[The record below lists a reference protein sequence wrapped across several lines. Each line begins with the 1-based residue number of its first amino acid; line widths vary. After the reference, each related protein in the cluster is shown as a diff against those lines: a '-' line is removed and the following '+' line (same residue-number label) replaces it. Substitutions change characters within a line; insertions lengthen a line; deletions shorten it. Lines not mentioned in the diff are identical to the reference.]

1 MHHIEAIS
9 QTESLAILVALH
21 VIRRCAT
28 ITETIPVG
36 VTKRGKGFEP
46 RHNDSVPSPRTI
58 LCDVDGVIWLMRTPL
73 PGAVDAVRRWLDAGH
88 RLMFVTNN
96 SHATLGAQEEAFAE
110 IGIDASG
117 RLLTSSMAAAHLL
130 EAGARVVVNGGP
142 GVIEAV
148 ESAGATAVP
157 VESVTEDGAAADG
170 VTDVVVGFHRD
181 FDFRRLHVL
190 SALVREGARLI
201 GTNSDATYPTNRGV
215 IPGGG
220 AILAAVAT
228 AGGVN
233 PVIAGKPHET
243 MAKLVTSRLG
253 SCEVEDMWMVGDR
266 LSTDGLFAKR
276 LGCRFAHVRSEV
288 SESGVDVTPDVTVSS
303 FADFVDA
310 ALRTSTA

>member
-1 MHHIEAIS
+1 
-9 QTESLAILVALH
+9 
-21 VIRRCAT
+21 
-28 ITETIPVG
+28 
-36 VTKRGKGFEP
+36 
-46 RHNDSVPSPRTI
+46 
-58 LCDVDGVIWLMRTPL
+58 MREPL

-96 SHATLGAQEEAFAE
+96 SHATLGAQEEAFAA

-130 EAGARVVVNGGP
+130 QAGSRVVVNGGP

-148 ESAGATAVP
+148 QSAGATAVP
-157 VESVTEDGAAADG
+157 VESVTDDRAAAED
-170 VTDVVVGFHRD
+170 VTDVVVGFHRE
-181 FDFRRLHVL
+181 FDYQRLHVL
-190 SALVREGARLI
+190 SALVRDGARLI
-201 GTNSDATYPTNRGV
+201 GTNSDATYPTNHGV

-228 AGGVN
+228 AGGVK

-243 MAKLVTSRLG
+243 MAKLVTDRLG
-253 SCEVEDMWMVGDR
+253 SSAVEDMWMVGDR
-266 LSTDGLFAKR
+266 LSTDGLFARR
-276 LGCRFAHVRSEV
+276 LGCRFVHVHSDV

-310 ALRTSTA
+310 ALRAPKA